1 MAEDKTKKDIS
12 EMTQE
17 EIEELKYGKQDKKDT
32 QKQEQKE
39 ETSKEDTKQ
48 KDISEMTQEEID
60 EIKYQQQQEKTK
72 VAQQIIRGYNDKFTK
87 HYNFEELGLEYDITL
102 HLPNLLEQG
111 QINALRSRY
120 LGGTDTDQPSYVYYA
135 FEMMAI
141 IQIVGDDVPK
151 YFKNEEAVYNSVP
164 LIQMYQDFVE
174 FQQSF
179 RY

>member
-1 MAEDKTKKDIS
+1 MAENK
-12 EMTQE
+12 
-17 EIEELKYGKQDKKDT
+17 
-32 QKQEQKE
+32 
-39 ETSKEDTKQ
+39 TKQ
-48 KDISEMTQEEID
+48 KDISEMTPEEI
-60 EIKYQQQQEKTK
+60 EELKKEQQQKKTQ

-111 QINALRSRY
+111 QINALRSKY
-120 LGGTDTDQPSYVYYA
+120 LGGTDTDQPAYVFYA

-151 YFKNEEAVYNSVP
+151 YFKNEEAVYNPAP
-164 LIQMYQDFVE
+164 LLQMYQDFVD
-174 FQQSF
+174 FQQTF

>member
-17 EIEELKYGKQDKKDT
+17 EIDEIKYGKQDKEDT
-32 QKQEQKE
+32 KKQEQKE